1 MLKYFRWIYDHY
13 RRNLIILQE
22 SIFCS
27 ISYFYLMRF
36 CRKKKHCKFR
46 NLWQIKQ
53 CNLESVLN
61 NTFEEYLGP
70 SVFFFFIE
78 RKTQEL
84 FRVET
89 FSQIYQKKEAHKSY
103 STQKFAEIN
112 FLKPILF
119 GAGGKF
125 PFVRFLLITF
135 LRQHVN
141 FECEIE
147 VNIRNLK

>member
-1 MLKYFRWIYDHY
+1 MLKYFPWIYDHY

-70 SVFFFFIE
+70 SVFFSYKGK
-78 RKTQEL
+78 RKNCFGQKRFRKFTRKRRPTKVSPHKNLLKLISWNL
-84 FRVET
+84 FYLGPGT
-89 FSQIYQKKEAHKSY
+89 NS
-103 STQKFAEIN
+103 
-112 FLKPILF
+112 P
-119 GAGGKF
+119 
-125 PFVRFLLITF
+125 LLDF
-135 LRQHVN
+135 
-141 FECEIE
+141 C
-147 VNIRNLK
+147 